1 MDAQGVKFSTKITAP
16 AQMIYIVDG
25 TYDLPAAEKKSML
38 VNLAKGADVWI
49 WGLTPETV
57 NVYNEILP
65 LSVTLDNLKRS
76 SFLPV
81 QKSWIRGLNNS
92 DFYFCE
98 LQRAD
103 ASEYSLKGALVEEG
117 EVLLNAC
124 KTDWR
129 AWNKRPE
136 EIKTAGTIRSEYEC
150 TAATPVFV
158 RYQNG
163 ASCFYISTLKEFTNS
178 EKGYNTLRAILKNA
192 GIDCQEIEVKSNEL
206 FFLRDNQL
214 VFPAAV
220 RDKLIKTTMGRT
232 LDIYVFSP
240 RPLNDLLIEPNMPKL
255 TLVVKTKKCQL
266 SINDEVYAAAE
277 KNRYEVTYK
286 ELPLLQGWNK
296 ISIAIGENDKN
307 EFSGSFRCDNRNEFL
322 SSLKASFVN
331 PEAK

>member
-25 TYDLPAAEKKSML
+25 TYDLPVAEKKSML

-158 RYQNG
+158 RYQMG
-163 ASCFYISTLKEFTNS
+163 LPVFTS
-178 EKGYNTLRAILKNA
+178 
-192 GIDCQEIEVKSNEL
+192 VH
-206 FFLRDNQL
+206 
-214 VFPAAV
+214 
-220 RDKLIKTTMGRT
+220 
-232 LDIYVFSP
+232 
-240 RPLNDLLIEPNMPKL
+240 
-255 TLVVKTKKCQL
+255 
-266 SINDEVYAAAE
+266 
-277 KNRYEVTYK
+277 
-286 ELPLLQGWNK
+286 
-296 ISIAIGENDKN
+296 
-307 EFSGSFRCDNRNEFL
+307 
-322 SSLKASFVN
+322 
-331 PEAK
+331 